1 MPAYRYDGLMDESDD
16 TILQLKRELQVV
28 IATGKTDDI
37 LQAYADLGQ
46 SFFDQRQFPQALHC
60 FEKMVSSQ
68 QESGQDSSA
77 METGHF
83 KEVAYCQIGLI
94 HLAMGDFHKALEF
107 CQLHLRVSKE
117 LGSLHGQGMA
127 CSHVGMALESL
138 GEYQQ
143 ALEYHQKALAIS
155 EETGDVAEQG
165 MAYVS
170 IGSLYDTMGQ
180 YENSL
185 QCHHNA
191 LAIADATGD
200 LDAQATACSYI
211 REAYRRLGNLQ
222 KALEY
227 QQIELSLAE
236 SQGIV
241 DVQIRGHNN
250 LAELYAR
257 LQHSDRAL
265 HHYQKALS
273 SARNGGYPE
282 DETRA
287 LSGIGAIYQ
296 KQGKL
301 TRAVECYQQA
311 IRVAQQC
318 DDHIGQSA
326 HYNDLGTVY
335 LLLGNFQY
343 AAQSHI
349 LAWQL
354 CTEDD
359 IEDRAISLAGM
370 GSAYY
375 KLGDFQKCIKAY
387 RRILDQAESVG
398 DELPSCYMITAC
410 IGLGNSCCQVTQFD
424 EAAEHFDRALELAE
438 INGDSLIQAE
448 AALLLGHVSFSLQ
461 RFDKAYEHYQKS
473 FGVSQE
479 ISDLLGQCRAC
490 CGTANCYYAWADYQ
504 NAARLYKKALERG
517 FQAEVE
523 STDKGPDM
531 RPRRRPKVQ
540 EGGKSEA
547 LHENLKGT
555 EQLAVLLHEIV
566 QQHRQQCGPSPSE
579 LMGAIYV
586 YLWGLMA
593 VLLNS
598 GEAAPPPALPP
609 GLVDTL
615 VQSLMDAS
623 VVDRDREGVSSRYP
637 PYIQH
642 YCMFILYRLSCLDGL
657 RKLVKSAKT
666 IDAMLACLAFPKD
679 PHASFGQEGAG
690 SVPGGAL
697 QSHLVATK
705 ALKNFLAH
713 SSPGEEGT
721 RDLILHSPQLPALLD
736 ALPRKTKATDS
747 SQLKQVVYILSMLTA
762 ISDPQMVLRQHNPA
776 SPLSPSPLGSPYS
789 RAPSLRRLQQ
799 SPNGLRVVTAVSE
812 VVTHVVA
819 TDECTDW
826 DLKVLKLCLKLLLD
840 FSKHGLGARAAA
852 SRVVDLHRIET
863 YTSLHL
869 PSSSGVASSA
879 MDLCK
884 MLQLPGPGE
893 DAESVRVESV
903 RSSSVLS
910 DEYHSIADTSV
921 DTTTHDSQDTTTFE
935 SLSSHSSDCA
945 AVAVAHLT
953 LAFEDDDLYFSDK

>member
-1 MPAYRYDGLMDESDD
+1 MPADQYDGFMGESDD
-16 TILQLKRELQVV
+16 PIPQLQRDLQVV
-28 IATGKTDDI
+28 IAAGKTNDI
-37 LQAYADLGQ
+37 LQAYANLGQ
-46 SFFDQRQFPQALHC
+46 SFFHQRQFPQALHC
-60 FEKMVSSQ
+60 FEKMLSHQ
-68 QESGQDSSA
+68 QETGQDSSA
-77 METGHF
+77 TETGHF

-94 HLAMGDFHKALEF
+94 HLAMGDFHKAVEF
-107 CQLHLRVSKE
+107 CQLHLQLSKE

-127 CSHVGMALESL
+127 CSHMGMALESL

-250 LAELYAR
+250 LAELYVL
-257 LQHSDRAL
+257 LQHTDRAL

-273 SARNGGYPE
+273 SAKNGGYPE

-287 LSGIGAIYQ
+287 LSGIAAIYQ

-301 TRAVECYQQA
+301 ARAVECHQQA

-318 DDHIGQSA
+318 DDRVGQSA

-343 AAQSHI
+343 AAQSHM

-398 DELPSCYMITAC
+398 DELPNCYMITAC
-410 IGLGNSCCQVTQFD
+410 MGLGNSCYQVAQFD
-424 EAAEHFDRALELAE
+424 EAADNLDRALELAE
-438 INGDSLIQAE
+438 INGDSSIQAE
-448 AALLLGHVSFSLQ
+448 AALSLGHVFFSLH

-479 ISDLLGQCRAC
+479 ISDLLGQCRAY
-490 CGTANCYYAWADYQ
+490 CGTANCYYAGADYQ
-504 NAARLYKKALERG
+504 NAAKLYKKALE
-517 FQAEVE
+517 
-523 STDKGPDM
+523 
-531 RPRRRPKVQ
+531 VQ

-547 LHENLKGT
+547 LHESLKGT

-566 QQHRQQCGPSPSE
+566 QKHRQQCGPSPSE

-609 GLVDTL
+609 LFVDTL

-623 VVDRDREGVSSRYP
+623 VVDRDTEGLPSRYP

-657 RKLVKSAKT
+657 RKVVKSAKT
-666 IDAMLACLAFPKD
+666 IDAILACLAFPTD
-679 PHASFGQEGAG
+679 LYASFGQEGAG
-690 SVPGGAL
+690 SIPGGAL

-713 SSPGEEGT
+713 SSPGEEDT

-762 ISDPQMVLRQHNPA
+762 ISDPQMVLRQHNSG
-776 SPLSPSPLGSPYS
+776 SPLSSPSLGSPYS

-826 DLKVLKLCLKLLLD
+826 DVKVLKLCLKLLLD
-840 FSKHGLGARAAA
+840 FSKHGLGVRAAA

-863 YTSLHL
+863 YTSVHL
-869 PSSSGVASSA
+869 PPSSGVAILA
-879 MDLCK
+879 MDLCR

-893 DAESVRVESV
+893 DAESVRAESV

-953 LAFEDDDLYFSDK
+953 LSFEDDELYFSDK

>member
-1 MPAYRYDGLMDESDD
+1 MDESDD
-16 TILQLKRELQVV
+16 PIPQLKKELQVA
-28 IATGKTDDI
+28 IATGATNDI
-37 LQAYADLGQ
+37 LQAYANLGQ
-46 SFFDQRQFPQALHC
+46 SFFDQRQFPQALRC
-60 FEKMVSSQ
+60 FEKMLSSQ
-68 QESGQDSSA
+68 REPAQDSSA
-77 METGHF
+77 AETGHF

-94 HLAMGDFHKALEF
+94 HGAMGNFHKALEF
-107 CQLHLRVSKE
+107 CQLHLQVSKE

-127 CSHVGMALESL
+127 CSHMGMALESL
-138 GEYQQ
+138 GEHQQ
-143 ALEYHQKALAIS
+143 ALEYHQKALAIA
-155 EETGDVAEQG
+155 EETGDIAEQG
-165 MAYVS
+165 VAYVS
-170 IGSLYDTMGQ
+170 IGCLYDTMGQ

-200 LDAQATACSYI
+200 PDAQATACCYV

-250 LAELYAR
+250 LGELYAR
-257 LQHSDRAL
+257 LQHTDRAL

-273 SARNGGYPE
+273 SAKNGGYSE

-287 LSGIGAIYQ
+287 LRGIGAIYQ

-301 TRAVECYQQA
+301 ARAVECHQQA

-318 DDHIGQSA
+318 DDRVSQSA

-370 GSAYY
+370 GTAYY
-375 KLGDFQKCIKAY
+375 KLGDFQKCIEAY

-398 DELPSCYMITAC
+398 AEFPCCYMITAC
-410 IGLGNSCCQVTQFD
+410 MGMGNSCYRAAQFD
-424 EAAEHFDRALELAE
+424 EASEYLDRALELAE

-448 AALLLGHVSFSLQ
+448 AALSLGHVSFSLQ
-461 RFDKAYEHYQKS
+461 QFDKAYEHYQKS
-473 FGVSQE
+473 FGASQA
-479 ISDLLGQCRAC
+479 ISDLLGQCRAY
-490 CGTANCYYAWADYQ
+490 CGTANCCYAWADYP
-504 NAARLYKKALERG
+504 NAAKLYKKALE
-517 FQAEVE
+517 
-523 STDKGPDM
+523 
-531 RPRRRPKVQ
+531 VQ

-547 LHENLKGT
+547 LHEHLKGT

-579 LMGAIYV
+579 LMGAIHV
-586 YLWGLMA
+586 HLWGLMA

-598 GEAAPPPALPP
+598 SEAGPPPALPP

-615 VQSLMDAS
+615 VQALMDAS
-623 VVDRDREGVSSRYP
+623 VVDGGREGVSSRYP
-637 PYIQH
+637 PYVQH
-642 YCMFILYRLSCLDGL
+642 YCVFILYRLSCLEGP
-657 RKLVKSAKT
+657 RRLVKSAKT
-666 IDAMLACLAFPKD
+666 IDAILACLAFPTE
-679 PHASFGQEGAG
+679 PHAAFGQEGAG
-690 SVPGGAL
+690 TVPGGAL
-697 QSHLVATK
+697 QSHVVATK

-713 SSPGEEGT
+713 SSPGEEDT

-736 ALPRKTKATDS
+736 ALPRKAKATDS

-762 ISDPQMVLRQHNPA
+762 ISDPQMVLRQHSPA
-776 SPLSPSPLGSPYS
+776 PGPSPSG

-812 VVTHVVA
+812 VITHVVA
-819 TDECTDW
+819 SDECTDW

-840 FSKHGLGARAAA
+840 FSKHGFGARAAA
-852 SRVVDLHRIET
+852 SRVVDLQRIEA
-863 YTSLHL
+863 YASVHL

-879 MDLCK
+879 LDLCK

-953 LAFEDDDLYFSDK
+953 LAFEDDELYYSDK